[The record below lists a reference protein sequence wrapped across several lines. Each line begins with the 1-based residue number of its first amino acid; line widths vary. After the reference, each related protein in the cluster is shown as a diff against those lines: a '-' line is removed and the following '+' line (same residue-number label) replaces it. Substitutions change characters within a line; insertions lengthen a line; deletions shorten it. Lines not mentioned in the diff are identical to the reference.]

1 MRHLLEQYNQSIN
14 QSMNRPTFLNSFRSY
29 PIDDDNEL
37 PAFEPQPDDDVPNG
51 QTPESLAR
59 DSAPEADE
67 VF

>member
-1 MRHLLEQYNQSIN
+1 
-14 QSMNRPTFLNSFRSY
+14 MNRPTFLYSFRSY
-29 PIDDDNEL
+29 PIDDDNQL